1 MQTSGTATHVTTNA
15 AGCDSI
21 ITLTLVVNEATYGD
35 TTATICSSELPFIWY
50 EHSLQTSGTAT
61 HVTTNAAGCDS
72 IVTLHLT
79 VIEPVYKDI
88 YETACDSYDWY
99 GMTLKE
105 SATYTHT
112 LQTDAGCDSI
122 LILHLTINKSD
133 TVEVTEVACDSY
145 TWHGETY
152 DATGKYEYRSTN
164 TSDCEHLEILHLT
177 INKSDTVEVTEVA
190 CDSYTW
196 HGETYDA
203 TGKYEYRSTNTSD
216 CEHLEI
222 LHLTI
227 NKSDT
232 VEVTEVACDSY
243 TWHGETYDATG
254 DYEYRS
260 TNASGCERL
269 EILHLTILPDV
280 VYEPAETD
288 YLCPAS
294 TYEWRN
300 HTYDAPGTYY
310 DTVYYSLGCDSVIYT
325 LELLQYVN
333 TLPTITA
340 DDILAV
346 CGKAIDVTTANDIIW
361 AHITS
366 EPLYA
371 PNAGVKWYVL
381 SGNTYVELTN
391 TAIDGAVT
399 QVTLKYTVTTDCGVV
414 ESDPIVVTVV
424 PNSPEH
430 DDTLADIPAYNKYGG
445 RLLTVDVKYI
455 RETFGLE
462 VTEDEVTWY
471 LENGDNDIEQG
482 KGYYLTTEDGT
493 PLPAGQYYALINYQ
507 GKSNVECDIIL
518 QTITLVVETQVGPML
533 LPTVAKPDELIRVL
547 NLDSDATSTISIY
560 SSTGQQLDSFQVK
573 DAKETSFKAAH
584 VAGYYIVEVQT
595 ESDKV
600 SLRYVVK

>member
-1 MQTSGTATHVTTNA
+1 MTINKSFYKEETATACDSYTWSVDGKTYTTSGDYTFN
-15 AGCDSI
+15 G
-21 ITLTLVVNEATYGD
+21 
-35 TTATICSSELPFIWY
+35 
-50 EHSLQTSGTAT
+50 QT
-61 HVTTNAAGCDS
+61 AAGCDS

-79 VIEPVYKDI
+79 INNSVQVE
-88 YETACDSYDWY
+88 ET
-99 GMTLKE
+99 
-105 SATYTHT
+105 
-112 LQTDAGCDSI
+112 
-122 LILHLTINKSD
+122 
-133 TVEVTEVACDSY
+133 VVACDSY
-145 TWHGETY
+145 TWNGKTY
-152 DATGKYEYRSTN
+152 T
-164 TSDCEHLEILHLT
+164 TSGDYT
-177 INKSDTVEVTEVA
+177 FNGQTA
-190 CDSYTW
+190 AGCDS
-196 HGETYDA
+196 
-203 TGKYEYRSTNTSD
+203 
-216 CEHLEI
+216 
-222 LHLTI
+222 
-227 NKSDT
+227 
-232 VEVTEVACDSY
+232 VA
-243 TWHGETYDATG
+243 
-254 DYEYRS
+254 
-260 TNASGCERL
+260 
-269 EILHLTILPDV
+269 ILHLTILPDV

-333 TLPTITA
+333 TLPAITA
-340 DDILAV
+340 DDIVAV
-346 CGKAIDVTTANDIIW
+346 CGEAVNVQEADAIIR
-361 AHITS
+361 AHIS
-366 EPLYA
+366 NEALYA
-371 PNAGVKWYVL
+371 PNADVKWYVL
-381 SGNTYVELTN
+381 SGNTYEELTN
-391 TAIDGAVT
+391 TAIDGTVT
-399 QVTLKYTVTTDCGVV
+399 EVTLKYTVTTDCGVV

-547 NLDSDATSTISIY
+547 NLDSDATSTITIY

-573 DAKETSFKAAH
+573 DAKETSFNAAH

>member
-1 MQTSGTATHVTTNA
+1 M
-15 AGCDSI
+15 
-21 ITLTLVVNEATYGD
+21 
-35 TTATICSSELPFIWY
+35 
-50 EHSLQTSGTAT
+50 
-61 HVTTNAAGCDS
+61 
-72 IVTLHLT
+72 
-79 VIEPVYKDI
+79 
-88 YETACDSYDWY
+88 
-99 GMTLKE
+99 
-105 SATYTHT
+105 
-112 LQTDAGCDSI
+112 
-122 LILHLTINKSD
+122 
-133 TVEVTEVACDSY
+133 
-145 TWHGETY
+145 
-152 DATGKYEYRSTN
+152 
-164 TSDCEHLEILHLT
+164 
-177 INKSDTVEVTEVA
+177 
-190 CDSYTW
+190 
-196 HGETYDA
+196 
-203 TGKYEYRSTNTSD
+203 
-216 CEHLEI
+216 
-222 LHLTI
+222 TI

-288 YLCPAS
+288 YFCPAS

-333 TLPTITA
+333 TLPAITA
-340 DDILAV
+340 DDIVAV
-346 CGKAIDVTTANDIIW
+346 CGEAVNVQEADAIIR
-361 AHITS
+361 AHIS
-366 EPLYA
+366 NEALYA
-371 PNAGVKWYVL
+371 PNAVITWFILNGDTF
-381 SGNTYVELTN
+381 SELTDA
-391 TAIDGAVT
+391 AIDGSVT
-399 QVTLKYTVTTDCGVV
+399 EVTLKVVVTTDCGVV

-462 VTEDEVTWY
+462 VTENEVTWY

-547 NLDSDATSTISIY
+547 NLDSDATSTITIY

-573 DAKETSFKAAH
+573 DAKETSFNAAH

>member
-1 MQTSGTATHVTTNA
+1 M
-15 AGCDSI
+15 
-21 ITLTLVVNEATYGD
+21 
-35 TTATICSSELPFIWY
+35 
-50 EHSLQTSGTAT
+50 
-61 HVTTNAAGCDS
+61 
-72 IVTLHLT
+72 
-79 VIEPVYKDI
+79 
-88 YETACDSYDWY
+88 
-99 GMTLKE
+99 
-105 SATYTHT
+105 
-112 LQTDAGCDSI
+112 
-122 LILHLTINKSD
+122 
-133 TVEVTEVACDSY
+133 
-145 TWHGETY
+145 
-152 DATGKYEYRSTN
+152 
-164 TSDCEHLEILHLT
+164 
-177 INKSDTVEVTEVA
+177 
-190 CDSYTW
+190 
-196 HGETYDA
+196 
-203 TGKYEYRSTNTSD
+203 
-216 CEHLEI
+216 
-222 LHLTI
+222 
-227 NKSDT
+227 
-232 VEVTEVACDSY
+232 
-243 TWHGETYDATG
+243 
-254 DYEYRS
+254 
-260 TNASGCERL
+260 
-269 EILHLTILPDV
+269 

-333 TLPTITA
+333 TLPAITA
-340 DDILAV
+340 DDIVAV
-346 CGKAIDVTTANDIIW
+346 CGKAVDVALADAIIK
-361 AHITS
+361 AHIAS
-366 EPLYA
+366 ETLYA
-371 PNAGVKWYVL
+371 PNADVKWYVL
-381 SGNTYVELTN
+381 SGNTYEELTN
-391 TAIDGAVT
+391 TAIDGTVT
-399 QVTLKYTVTTDCGVV
+399 EVTLKYTVTTDCGVV

-547 NLDSDATSTISIY
+547 NLDSDATSTITIY

-573 DAKETSFKAAH
+573 DAKETSFNAAH